1 MKKTK
6 MIILLVIVI
15 VCVVFLGNHFI
26 NRYIAEKK
34 IDSYIED
41 YGISKE
47 DISRENFP
55 LFGFSPNSQ
64 PGFGKGIYTKEDGD
78 NYYLFEY
85 DKKNDKIDVFANVR
99 GNEVSMDDAL
109 FKELKHQ
116 PSDKVL
122 P

>member
-26 NRYIAEKK
+26 NRYIAENK

-47 DISRENFP
+47 DISRENYP

-85 DKKNDKIDVFANVR
+85 DKKNDKIDVFANVS
-99 GNEVSMDDAL
+99 GNEVSMDDEL

-116 PSDKVL
+116 PSDKEL